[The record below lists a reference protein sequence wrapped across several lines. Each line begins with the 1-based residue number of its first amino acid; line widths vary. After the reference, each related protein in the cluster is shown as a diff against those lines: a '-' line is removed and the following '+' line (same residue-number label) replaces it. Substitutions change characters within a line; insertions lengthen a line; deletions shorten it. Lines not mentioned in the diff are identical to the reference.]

1 MHIIKIFFFLCL
13 VSFIHANEKITPSE
27 VYSQVIQIKKEIDV
41 LKKHFNINTSIK
53 IHKMNSKL
61 KPRHAWQKT
70 YEIFIKINI
79 LRASYSMPKIE
90 PANLQPVL
98 NINPILTYEQTQRIL
113 TELRI
118 FKTRL
123 GINKQISHNKKFIN
137 KTPLDVYNTLNNISK
152 ELDLL
157 NGTQFNPSYV
167 FGETIRIYKDLT
179 TILEH
184 LNIKDTTIPTIR
196 KNQAKPKDTFNVS
209 MNILSKIK
217 YIQLVAGIE
226 SIDFSSFKK
235 ETVTPSD
242 VFGINEIILAELQTI
257 KAHLGL
263 KNYITPGAKIY
274 FDKTPSDVEQML
286 GWCLRRVSLIKSL
299 NPKQSEIL

>member
-1 MHIIKIFFFLCL
+1 MHIIKLFFFLCL
-13 VSFIHANEKITPSE
+13 VSFIHAGDKITPSE
-27 VYSQVIQIKKEIDV
+27 VYSQVIQIKKEIVV
-41 LKKHFNINTSIK
+41 LKKYLNINTSVKNEQI
-53 IHKMNSKL
+53 NSKL

-79 LRASYSMPKIE
+79 LRASYNMPKIE

-123 GINKQISHNKKFIN
+123 GINKQITHNQSFIN
-137 KTPLDVYNTLNNISK
+137 KTPLDVYNELNNISK

-179 TILEH
+179 TVLEH

-196 KNQAKPKDTFNVS
+196 KNKATPKDTFNVS

-226 SIDFSSFKK
+226 GIDFSSFKK
-235 ETVTPSD
+235 EIITPSD

-257 KAHLGL
+257 KAKLGL
-263 KNYITPGAKIY
+263 KNNITPAAKTY
-274 FDKTPSDVEQML
+274 FHKTPSDVEQML
-286 GWCLRRVSLIKSL
+286 GWCLRRISLIKSL
-299 NPKQSEIL
+299 NPNQSEIL